1 MKKELEFLKDH
12 ASLFFTLLLSISVAK
27 SDDSKIIQD
36 WKRIKNTAL
45 SDHLS
50 ACESLKSAPWVEK
63 FKHQDLIEFK
73 KREYCKTPPVIDET
87 NVANLLSAAIYY
99 REEFN
104 HPEAKRLLTVGHKIA
119 KRDSD
124 KIDLLAEQLRI
135 DQILQDKKARTQ
147 TLKKLSALDP
157 EKYTVDFARI
167 LWTYSKTK
175 QAFLVLKSAEK
186 NWPKKRSKQSVF
198 YILGRIHEE
207 QKKLKT
213 AQSYYQ
219 KALQQ
224 QAVDSDIFKNLLS
237 TMAWQQYKKG
247 QFDKAIELWQK
258 LDQFVPDRFTKM
270 RAQYWM
276 AKSFQRVNKTERAHE
291 IFNQIIQEDPLSYFS
306 ALSHKELDK
315 KFVPFQ
321 FDSNIKVTAFKKHS
335 DVSNDLADKWKWALA
350 FEENVFLESLVQPLI
365 TNFYNQNAKD
375 QSILIENLWSA
386 NLTNLL
392 TLLLSQ
398 APLNQR
404 TQAYQKYTPYLF
416 PMPFQN
422 QILSES
428 KIHKIES
435 SLVYSLIRQESGFN
449 PAARSPTD
457 ALGLMQVMPKVAR
470 KIAKTHQINLQ
481 DSAELFQPD
490 LNIKIGTLE
499 LKERLAEFKNNYVL
513 AIASYNAGTDP
524 VHGWVKSRKRKEVI
538 EFIEEIP
545 YEETRNYVRL
555 ILRNQIIYKRLSATE
570 EFAFPDEW
578 LKKID

>member
-1 MKKELEFLKDH
+1 MKKELEFLKEL
-12 ASLFFTLLLSISVAK
+12 ASLFFTAFLLLNVAK
-27 SDDSKIIQD
+27 ADDAKIIQD
-36 WKRIKNTAL
+36 WKRIKKTAL
-45 SDHLS
+45 SDRLS
-50 ACESLKSAPWVEK
+50 ACENLKTAEWVEK
-63 FKHQDLIEFK
+63 FKHQDIIEFK
-73 KREYCKTPPVIDET
+73 KREYCKSPPPIDEK
-87 NVANLLSAAIYY
+87 NVASLLSAAIYY

-104 HPEAKRLLTVGHKIA
+104 HAEAKKLLNLGHKIA
-119 KRDSD
+119 KRNSD
-124 KIDLLAEQLRI
+124 KVDLLAEQLRI

-147 TLKKLSALDP
+147 TLKKLSQLEP
-157 EKYTVDFARI
+157 EKYTVDYARI

-175 QAFLVLKSAEK
+175 QAIQVLKSAEK
-186 NWPKKRSKQSVF
+186 NWPKKRSKQSVL

-213 AQSYYQ
+213 AQNYYQ
-219 KALQQ
+219 RALKQ

-247 QFDKAIELWQK
+247 QFNQAIELWQK
-258 LDQFVPDRFTKM
+258 LDQFAPDRFTKM
-270 RAQYWM
+270 RAQYWI
-276 AKSFQRVNKTERAHE
+276 AKSYQRIKKPEPAAE

-306 ALSHKELDK
+306 ALSHKELDR
-315 KFVPFQ
+315 KFIPFQ
-321 FDSNIKVTAFKKHS
+321 FDSHIKVTALKKHS
-335 DVSNDLADKWKWALA
+335 DISNDLADKWKWALA
-350 FEENVFLESLVQPLI
+350 FEENVFLESMAQPLI
-365 TNFYNQNAKD
+365 SNFYSQKPKD

-392 TLLLSQ
+392 TQLLSQ
-398 APLNQR
+398 APLSQR
-404 TQAYQKYTPYLF
+404 TQAYQKYTPFLF
-416 PMPFQN
+416 PMPFQT
-422 QILSES
+422 QILSEATA
-428 KIHKIES
+428 HKIEP

-470 KIAKTHQINLQ
+470 KIAKAHQISLK
-481 DSAELFQPD
+481 DTAELFQPD

-555 ILRNQIIYKRLSATE
+555 ILRNQIIYKRLSASE
-570 EFAFPDEW
+570 EFAFPTEW
-578 LKKID
+578 LKPIN

>member
-1 MKKELEFLKDH
+1 MKKELEFLKER
-12 ASLFFTLLLSISVAK
+12 ASLFFTALLFLFVANA
-27 SDDSKIIQD
+27 DDSKIIQD
-36 WKRIKNTAL
+36 WKKIKQTAL
-45 SDHLS
+45 SDRMS
-50 ACESLKSAPWVEK
+50 ACENLKAAKWTEK

-73 KREYCKTPPVIDET
+73 KREYCKTPPEIDLNRVES
-87 NVANLLSAAIYY
+87 LLSAAIYY

-104 HPEAKRLLTVGHKIA
+104 PIESKKWISKGLQIA
-119 KRDSD
+119 QKNSD

-157 EKYTVDFARI
+157 EKYTVDYARI

-175 QAFLVLKSAEK
+175 QALKVLKSAERD
-186 NWPKKRSKQSVF
+186 WPKNRSKQSVY

-213 AQSYYQ
+213 AQNYYE
-219 KALQQ
+219 KAIQQ
-224 QAVDSDIFKNLLS
+224 HAVDSDIYKNLLS
-237 TMAWQQYKKG
+237 TMAWQQFKKN
-247 QFDKAIELWQK
+247 QFNQAIELWQK
-258 LDQFVPDRFTKM
+258 LDQFAPDRFTKM
-270 RAQYWM
+270 RAQFWL
-276 AKSFQRVNKTERAHE
+276 AKSYQKLKKPELANE

-306 ALSHKELDK
+306 ALSHKELDR
-315 KFVPFQ
+315 KFIPFQ
-321 FDSNIKVTAFKKHS
+321 FDSNIKVTALKKHS
-335 DVSNDLADKWKWALA
+335 DISNDLADKWKWALA
-350 FEENVFLESLVQPLI
+350 FEENVFLESLIQPLI
-365 TNFYNQNAKD
+365 SNFYEQKPQD

-392 TLLLSQ
+392 TQLLSQ

-404 TQAYQKYTPYLF
+404 TQAYQKYTPFLF

-422 QILSES
+422 QIMSEATA
-428 KIHKIES
+428 HKIEP

-470 KIAKTHQINLQ
+470 KIAKTHKISLK

-490 LNIKIGTLE
+490 LNIKIGTIE
-499 LKERLAEFKNNYVL
+499 LKERLAEFNKNYVL

-524 VHGWVKSRKRKEVI
+524 VHGWVKSRNRKDVI

-570 EFAFPDEW
+570 GFDFPIEW
-578 LKKID
+578 LKQIQ

>member
-1 MKKELEFLKDH
+1 MKER
-12 ASLFFTLLLSISVAK
+12 ASLFFILLLLSSFAK
-27 SDDSKIIQD
+27 ADDSKIIQD
-36 WKRIKNTAL
+36 WKRIKNAAL
-45 SDHLS
+45 SDRLS
-50 ACESLKSAPWVEK
+50 ACESLKTADWAKK

-73 KREYCKTPPVIDET
+73 KREYCKTPPTIDET
-87 NVANLLSAAIYY
+87 DVSSLLSAAVYF

-104 HPEAKRLLTVGHKIA
+104 HLEAKRLLSAGLKIA
-119 KRDSD
+119 KRDTD
-124 KIDLLAEQLRI
+124 RIDLLAEQLRI

-147 TLKKLSALDP
+147 TLKMLSGLDP
-157 EKYTVDFARI
+157 EKYTVDYARI

-175 QAFLVLKSAEK
+175 QATQVLKSAEK

-213 AQSYYQ
+213 AQKYYQ
-219 KALQQ
+219 KALKQ
-224 QAVDSDIFKNLLS
+224 QAVDSDIYKNLLS

-247 QFDKAIELWQK
+247 QFSQAIELWQK
-258 LDQFVPDRFTKM
+258 LDLFAPDRFTKM

-276 AKSFQRVNKTERAHE
+276 AKSFQKIKKTEQAVE

-321 FDSNIKVTAFKKHS
+321 FDSNIKVTALKKHS
-335 DVSNDLADKWKWALA
+335 DVSSELADKWKWALA
-350 FEENVFLESLVQPLI
+350 FEENVFLESMVQPLI
-365 TNFYNQNAKD
+365 SNFYNQSAKD
-375 QSILIENLWSA
+375 QSILVENLWSA
-386 NLTNLL
+386 NLTNLM
-392 TLLLSQ
+392 TQLLSQ

-404 TQAYQKYTPYLF
+404 TQAYQKYTPFLF

-422 QILSES
+422 QILAES
-428 KIHKIES
+428 KAHKIES

-470 KIAKTHQINLQ
+470 KIAKTHKISLG

-570 EFAFPDEW
+570 EFAFPNEW
-578 LKKID
+578 LKKIN